1 MTTPQLSTRILMT
14 KIKKIEKKQAERYP
28 SLLEKLKKIFLR
40 LDRLEQSV
48 VALVNRL
55 NEVNRELSNA
65 VRVLENKQNA
75 EMYNIQYPTKKEKE

>member
-28 SLLEKLKKIFLR
+28 HLLEKLKKIFLR

-48 VALVNRL
+48 SAVVTRL
-55 NEVNRELSNA
+55 NSVNRELSNA
-65 VRVLENKQNA
+65 VRILENKQNA
-75 EMYNIQYPTKKEKE
+75 EMYNIQYPDKEKE

>member
-14 KIKKIEKKQAERYP
+14 KIKKIE
-28 SLLEKLKKIFLR
+28 EKLKKIFLR

-48 VALVNRL
+48 SAVVTRL
-55 NEVNRELSNA
+55 NSVNRELSNA

-75 EMYNIQYPTKKEKE
+75 EMYNIQYPDKEKE